1 MMRIVIVWSDNEVL
15 AKTLEKVINTLCY
28 DELHA
33 VIVMGRDE
41 ISSILKKKDSFDIPP
56 HIMVWLSQRITPL
69 WAVQTVRWLRD
80 FLYWQGGFVVTM
92 QSRED
97 QLEMERTCL
106 FGEKDARFSFA
117 GTPGHQAISEP
128 IQLPFLLNVI
138 PDVGEISMETW
149 DNLLDMSILGGINI
163 MVNNAKKSCD
173 NEDMQAS
180 IGIMQEIFEK
190 IHLINWP
197 MLVAHKNEPLVK
209 SILSKYPCDR
219 VFTLSDYDQAIQN
232 VQQLLKLAGVK

>member
-1 MMRIVIVWSDNEVL
+1 MRTVIVWSDKEVL
-15 AKTLEKVINTLCY
+15 AGATAKTISTICNNSLRAVTVLGE
-28 DELHA
+28 DELF
-33 VIVMGRDE
+33 G
-41 ISSILKKKDSFDIPP
+41 ILRETGSFDIPP
-56 HIMVWLSQRITPL
+56 HIMVWFSQRIAPQ
-69 WAVQTVRWLRD
+69 WVVQTVRWLRESL
-80 FLYWQGGFVVTM
+80 FWEGGIVVIVR
-92 QSRED
+92 SKED